1 MRSLIAFFLL
11 ATTLNAQASCDN
23 ATLSTDYSLK
33 LTWENIFGDTTT
45 MTGVV
50 DFNGRGRH
58 SFRVLRWVVLGE
70 EGFPELLEGFGTGLY
85 GLAPLCHG
93 YIDVQITEREYGR
106 EVLDVVAQ
114 VVASGVAENGQL
126 EGSAL
131 VRVSDVRGSNPEREQ
146 VYIGHIYLNE
156 ISL

>member
-1 MRSLIAFFLL
+1 MRLLLAIFLL
-11 ATTLNAQASCDN
+11 STTLQAQASCDN
-23 ATLSTDYSLK
+23 ATLSSDYALK
-33 LTWENIFGDTTT
+33 LTWENMFGDTTT

-50 DFNGRGRH
+50 DFNGRGRQ
-58 SFRVLRWVVLGE
+58 SFRVLRWVVLDE
-70 EGFPELLEGFGTGLY
+70 DGFPELLEGFGTGLY

-106 EVLDVVAQ
+106 EVLEIVAQ
-114 VVASGVAENGQL
+114 IVASGAPGQGRL

-131 VRVSDVRGSNPEREQ
+131 VRVSDVRGDNPEREQ
-146 VYIGHIYLNE
+146 MYIGQISLEE

>member
-1 MRSLIAFFLL
+1 MRSLLALFLL
-11 ATTLNAQASCDN
+11 TTTLKAQAACDN
-23 ATLSTDYSLK
+23 STLSSDYALK
-33 LTWENIFGDTTT
+33 LSWENMFGDTTT

-58 SFRVLRWVVLGE
+58 SFRVLRWVVPDE
-70 EGFPELLEGFGTGLY
+70 DGFPKLIEGFGTGLY

-106 EVLDVVAQ
+106 EVLDIVAQ
-114 VVASGVAENGQL
+114 IVASGAPDQGRL

-131 VRVSDVRGSNPEREQ
+131 VRVSDVRGENPEREQ
-146 VYIGHIYLNE
+146 VYIGQISLDE